1 LGDDGRYTFVDYF
14 LFSAD
19 QQGGTLVL
27 PAPEVM
33 KQLFLFRS
41 SVGDNDES
49 PERESIES
57 FLYGYV

>member
-1 LGDDGRYTFVDYF
+1 MGATLLSIIFYLV
-14 LFSAD
+14 
-19 QQGGTLVL
+19 QIKQGGTLVL